1 MQNKI
6 TLVNDKV
13 FECRSNEIILS
24 AAARQKLVLEHSCR
38 TGRCGVCKTSVLSGD
53 TKAIKE
59 EVSLTHDEKEQGFI
73 LTCCRTALTD
83 ITIDIED
90 QAELANIQVKTLP
103 CRVDKITKLNANIL
117 EITLRTPPN
126 CTLEYLPGQYI
137 DVIGA
142 KGLRRS
148 YSIANAPRQDKK
160 IILNIRQ
167 VENGE
172 MSDYWFNQAKV
183 NDLLRL
189 EGPLGTFYLRDKAAK
204 NIILIAT
211 GTGIAPIKAIL
222 EKLEQYETQQFKNI
236 YLIWGGRTQQDIYWQ
251 PDFKNLLLKFIPV
264 LSRSED
270 SWQGEKGYVQEAVL
284 KKEIDLAESIVYA
297 CGSDTMIQSAR
308 LLLTQHGLNQKDFYS
323 DAFVSSN

>member
-6 TLVNDKV
+6 TLSNDKV
-13 FECRSNEIILS
+13 FECSPNETILS
-24 AAARQKLVLEHSCR
+24 AAARQNLVLEHSCR
-38 TGRCGVCKTSVLSGD
+38 TGRCGVCKASVLSGD

-59 EVSLTHDEKEQGFI
+59 EVSLTDDEKEKGLI
-73 LTCCRTALTD
+73 LTCCRTAITD
-83 ITIDIED
+83 ITLDIED
-90 QAELANIQVKTLP
+90 QAELANIEIKTLP
-103 CRVDKITKLNANIL
+103 CRVNEITKLNNDVL
-117 EITLRTPPN
+117 EVTLRTPPN
-126 CTLEYLPGQYI
+126 NTLEYLPGQYV

-148 YSIANAPRQDKK
+148 YSIANASRNDKK
-160 IILNIRQ
+160 IILNIRK

-189 EGPLGTFYLRDKAAK
+189 EGPLGTFYLRDKAAQ
-204 NIILIAT
+204 NLILIAT

-251 PDFKNLLLKFIPV
+251 PVFKNLLLKFIPV

-297 CGSDTMIQSAR
+297 CGSEAMIHSAKE
-308 LLLTQHGLNQKDFYS
+308 LLTQNGLDKKHFYS
-323 DAFVSSN
+323 DAFVESK